1 MKPVK
6 ILIVISALFI
16 ASLYSIKYFSA
27 KYPPLLG
34 GDFTIPSTQG
44 EFNLKDYRDSV
55 VLIYFGYRF
64 CPDVCPTTLSQLAN
78 IYKDLGEPKNL
89 KILFIS
95 VDQKRDTLKSLAE
108 YVAFFHKDFI
118 AGTDNQENLK
128 KLADQFGIRYEILPP
143 KPDQPDF
150 YLVDHSAMTLI
161 INKEGLLQDAI
172 ADGESTPIAKKRI
185 EKYLKEEI
193 K

>member
-1 MKPVK
+1 MKPAK
-6 ILIVISALFI
+6 ILIIITALFL
-16 ASLYSIKYFSA
+16 ATLYSIKYFTS
-27 KYPPLLG
+27 KHPSLLG
-34 GDFTIPSTQG
+34 GNFTIPSTQG
-44 EFNLKDYRDSV
+44 EFNLKDHSGSV

-78 IYKDLGEPKNL
+78 IYKDLGKPKDL
-89 KILFIS
+89 KVLFIS
-95 VDQKRDTLKSLAE
+95 VDNKRDSLQSLTE

-118 AGTDNQENLK
+118 AATDKQENLK
-128 KLADQFGIRYEILPP
+128 KLADQYGIRYEILPP
-143 KPDQPDF
+143 KPGQPDF

-161 INKEGLLQDAI
+161 IDKKGQLQDAI